1 MKKLILLS
9 FLVTFH
15 YPLFSQLSLEGN
27 PLGLDEQYRAW
38 ISEPVWIE
46 MEEVDVD
53 ALIEEDKLPQD
64 KPAPFRFGVNLY
76 VDLNPENSGV
86 WDVLYDG
93 SKLWRLGIL
102 SRGAV
107 SINLAFNR
115 YRLPKGARLFVY
127 TPDGTDVIGAFSE
140 LNNQDDGYFA
150 TDLVRGD
157 RIIIEYYEPV
167 KVDFPGVLNL
177 WRVTHGYRG
186 PYARYPVDCDENDP
200 WNCLNGLF
208 STYPNPASNYLEIDI
223 DNVRADK
230 LNLGPDREFTATIT
244 NTTGIVKYTDRLRG
258 FPHRIN
264 TGNLNSGVY
273 IINISYE
280 GYSFSKRVMID
291 N

>member
-46 MEEVDVD
+46 MEKVDVD
-53 ALIEEDKLPQD
+53 ALIEEDLLPQNQ
-64 KPAPFRFGVNLY
+64 PGPYRFGQNLY

-86 WDVLYDG
+86 WDKLYDG
-93 SKLWRLGIL
+93 SKLWRLGII
-102 SRGAV
+102 SKGAV
-107 SINLAFNR
+107 SINLAFYP
-115 YRLPKGARLFVY
+115 YRLPKGSRLFVY

-140 LNNQDDGYFA
+140 LNNQEDGYFA
-150 TDLVRGD
+150 TTLVRGD

-186 PYARYPVDCDENDP
+186 PYARYPQDSGESDP
-200 WNCLNGLF
+200 WSSLVGLF

-223 DNVRADK
+223 DSEKASR
-230 LNLGPDREFTATIT
+230 LNLNQGREFNVTIT
-244 NTTGIVKYTDRLRG
+244 NNTGMVRYNYRNRG

-264 TGNLNSGVY
+264 TASLPVGVY
-273 IINISYE
+273 IIIISYE
-280 GYSFSKRVMID
+280 GYSFSKKVIID